1 MAHFLVTGAAGF
13 VGYHAAD
20 RLLRDGHT
28 VTGIDNLSD
37 YYDVRLKNARLERL
51 CGYDAFLFRKIDIAE
66 SQPMQALFREREFD
80 TVVHLA
86 AQPGVRYSIER
97 PDLYAQSNIL
107 GFLNVLEGC
116 RHARVG
122 HLVFA
127 SSSSVYGDS
136 ARMPYSP
143 RDCADHPLSLY
154 AATKKANELMA
165 HSYSHL
171 YGLPVTG
178 LRFFTV
184 YGSWGR
190 PDMAIFLFTKAIL
203 EGKPIKLF
211 NHGRMKRDFTHVDDI
226 VEGVTRIAARP
237 PQPDPGY
244 AGGDPSRGKCPY
256 RIFNI
261 GNSQPLELERVVGL
275 LEERLGRKAIRE
287 LLPLQA
293 GDVLETFAD
302 IEDLEREIGYRPVKS
317 IEEGLSEFVA
327 WYLSYYG
334 ASTTDPCVPVPA

>member
-1 MAHFLVTGAAGF
+1 MGHFLVTGVAGF
-13 VGYHAAD
+13 IGYHMAE

-28 VTGIDNLSD
+28 VMGIDNLSD
-37 YYDVRLKNARLERL
+37 YYDVGLKNARLERL
-51 CGYDAFLFRKIDIAE
+51 RWHDAFRFRKIDIAE
-66 SQPMQALFREREFD
+66 SQPMQTLFQEQEFD

-97 PDLYAQSNIL
+97 PELYAQSNL
-107 GFLNVLEGC
+107 VGFLNILEGC
-116 RHARVG
+116 RHARIG

-127 SSSSVYGDS
+127 SSSSIYGDS
-136 ARMPYSP
+136 MQMPYSP
-143 RDCADHPLSLY
+143 QDCTDHPLSLY

-184 YGSWGR
+184 YGDWGR
-190 PDMAIFLFTKAIL
+190 PDMAIFLFTKAIV
-203 EGKPIKLF
+203 EGKPIKVF

-226 VEGVTRIAARP
+226 VEGVARVAARP
-237 PQPDPGY
+237 PRPDPDYLGE
-244 AGGDPSRGKCPY
+244 DPSRSRCPY
-256 RIFNI
+256 RIYNL
-261 GNSQPLELERVVGL
+261 GNSRPVELERVICL
-275 LEERLGRKAIRE
+275 LEERLGRSAIRE

-302 IEDLEREIGYRPVKS
+302 VEDLETEIGYRPAKS
-317 IEEGLSEFVA
+317 LEEGLSEFVS
-327 WYLSYYG
+327 WYFSYYG
-334 ASTTDPCVPVPA
+334 ATTTCLGAPHPV